1 MTRASTSSAS
11 SSDEGPEPDLAA
23 APVPTS
29 VFASDSTPL
38 LVKKYMIYKL
48 MGSDIFINHALGVM
62 TTCYQVLGIP
72 VTNKAI
78 NTSVGTLF
86 TSGETIGSLMKDIAE
101 FEKQNINGLANY
113 ALEGLATMD
122 EGKI

>member
-1 MTRASTSSAS
+1 MPSST
-11 SSDEGPEPDLAA
+11 EEK
-23 APVPTS
+23 S

-38 LVKKYMIYKL
+38 LIKKYLIYKL
-48 MGSDIFINHALGVM
+48 MGSDLFINHSLGLM
-62 TTCYQVLGIP
+62 STCYQVLGIP

-86 TSGETIGSLMKDIAE
+86 TSGEDLATLMSDIAE

-113 ALEGLATMD
+113 AVEGLPTMD
-122 EGKI
+122 VEKIK